1 MKGVYRK
8 INQTL
13 KIKMKNYIF
22 ISAFVICCLC
32 GCGSNKMCMEEIGN
46 KETEPYMCTYITEI
60 ETETEAETFN

>member
-1 MKGVYRK
+1 
-8 INQTL
+8 
-13 KIKMKNYIF
+13 MKNYIF